1 MAVRPVEDK
10 ELRQLLQEGHTP
22 IDIQWIGTDKNL
34 HRKRNG
40 EKHEILFKS
49 RLVERGGQETAQGTR
64 TDSPAADLEA
74 VNLVISWASSM
85 NITNA
90 YFHGEKLDRL
100 IILKQPAGIPGAPQD
115 RMYVGN
121 CPIYGGKDSGRLF
134 CKRLKS

>member
-1 MAVRPVEDK
+1 MWAVRPIEDK

-49 RLVERGGQETAQGTR
+49 RLVERGGQETAQGIR

-74 VNLVISWASSM
+74 VNLVISWSSSM
-85 NITNA
+85 KISPMHTSM
-90 YFHGEKLDRL
+90 EKSW
-100 IILKQPAGIPGAPQD
+100 IA
-115 RMYVGN
+115 
-121 CPIYGGKDSGRLF
+121 
-134 CKRLKS
+134 